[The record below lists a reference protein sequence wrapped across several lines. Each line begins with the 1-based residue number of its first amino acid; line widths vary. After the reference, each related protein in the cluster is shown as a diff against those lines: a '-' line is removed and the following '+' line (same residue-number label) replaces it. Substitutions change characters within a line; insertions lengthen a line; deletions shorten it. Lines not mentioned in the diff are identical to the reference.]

1 MFSEG
6 FWSSMHDT
14 RGWGSDMHDDD
25 THGSI
30 LRVYKTVLH
39 HHILTFFSLPP
50 THKIHLQLLIF
61 HSHRT
66 KCQEDE
72 HRNRE
77 KERERDVYVWYVQ
90 LLRAA
95 SAHLNTPLSHWTN
108 EADGST
114 VACLEDYTIITG
126 FTNISPPH
134 AAPSL
139 SHHLSHITQFPGLLW
154 HDKCTPPPCLS
165 HPFQAMQY
173 RIPFN

>member
-1 MFSEG
+1 
-6 FWSSMHDT
+6 MHDT

-25 THGSI
+25 THGSVS
-30 LRVYKTVLH
+30 RVYKTALH
-39 HHILTFFSLPP
+39 HHILTFFSSPP
-50 THKIHLQLLIF
+50 QHTKYIF
-61 HSHRT
+61 NCSYFIPIGLGARKMST
-66 KCQEDE
+66 GTGK
-72 HRNRE
+72 
-77 KERERDVYVWYVQ
+77 KRERAMYVWCDQ

-126 FTNISPPH
+126 FTNISSPH

-139 SHHLSHITQFPGLLW
+139 SHHLSHTTQFPGLLW
-154 HDKCTPPPCLS
+154 HVKCTPPPCLI

-173 RIPFN
+173 RILFN